1 MKKSILILSAAMIFG
16 LHHQLMAQAAISAV
30 TATIQEAKKY
40 EFAPLPYGYDAL
52 EPHIDKLTMEI
63 HYDRHHRAYYNN
75 FVKAMDGHESN
86 GMQLVDIFAKM
97 EAFPVSVRNN
107 GGGYYNHELFWS
119 VMSPNGGGVPAGAL
133 AEAINATFGS
143 FDTFKSQMEAAGAT
157 RFGSGWAWLSVSD
170 EGKLFISSTAN
181 QDNPLMSVVEE
192 RGMPILG
199 IDVWEHAYY
208 LKYQNKRGSYLN
220 AFWNV
225 VNWEEVGHRYDKVMN
240 R

>member
-1 MKKSILILSAAMIFG
+1 MNKSLLIIVAAITFG
-16 LHHQLMAQAAISAV
+16 LHHQLSAQSATAVAVSKDVSPYTFAA
-30 TATIQEAKKY
+30 
-40 EFAPLPYGYDAL
+40 LPYAYDAL
-52 EPHIDKLTMEI
+52 EPHIDAQTMEI
-63 HYDRHHRAYYNN
+63 HYDRHSRAYYNN
-75 FVKAMDGHESN
+75 FVKAMNGHESN
-86 GMQLVDIFAKM
+86 GMSLVDIFAKM
-97 EAFPVSVRNN
+97 EAFSVSVRNN
-107 GGGYYNHELFWS
+107 GGGYFNHELFWA
-119 VMSPNGGGVPAGAL
+119 VMSPEGGGEPTGSL

-157 RFGSGWAWLSVSD
+157 RFGSGWAWLSVSE

-225 VNWEEVGHRYDKVMN
+225 VNWEEVGRRYDEAIK

>member
-1 MKKSILILSAAMIFG
+1 MLVG
-16 LHHQLMAQAAISAV
+16 LHDQLHSQVAMTAADAPSDKDVKGYIL
-30 TATIQEAKKY
+30 K
-40 EFAPLPYGYDAL
+40 PLPYDYDAL
-52 EPHIDKLTMEI
+52 EPHIDKQTMEI

-75 FVKAMDGHESN
+75 FIKAIQSKES
-86 GMQLVDIFAKM
+86 GDLTLFEIFAKI
-97 EAFPVSVRNN
+97 EAFPESVRNN
-107 GGGYYNHELFWS
+107 GGGFYNHELFWS
-119 VMSPNGGGVPAGAL
+119 VMKPKGGGEPSGSL

-143 FDTFKSQMEAAGAT
+143 FETFKSQMETAGAT
-157 RFGSGWAWLSVSD
+157 RFGSGWAWLSVSE

-181 QDNPLMSVVEE
+181 QDNPLMGVVDE

-225 VNWEEVGHRYDKVMN
+225 VNWEEVGRRYDEAMK